1 MAMLNSQEKESAA
14 KSMFMISLEERIAKT
29 QRLLRRLEEDKPYL
43 RMRLSPLG
51 AEHRHS
57 ATAFANRIRIEAE
70 AELRRL
76 MAESAAP
83 TSQNVRQ
90 RAD

>member
-1 MAMLNSQEKESAA
+1 
-14 KSMFMISLEERIAKT
+14 MFVISLEERIAKT

-51 AEHRHS
+51 AEHRQN

-83 TSQNVRQ
+83 NSQNVRQ

>member
-1 MAMLNSQEKESAA
+1 
-14 KSMFMISLEERIAKT
+14 MFVISLEERIAKT

-51 AEHRHS
+51 AEHRQS

-76 MAESAAP
+76 MAESGAP